1 VRVVIAG
8 GGTGGHTSAGLAV
21 AATLK
26 GGGDDIHWIGSRDGI
41 EARRAPEAGFPF
53 HPISTGKLRRY
64 WDRQNVTDLLV
75 NVPAG
80 FVQSWSLLR
89 QLRPAVLFATGGFA
103 SVPPALAARS
113 LGMPFVIHEQTAVLG
128 LANRITGRFATK
140 VALSFPDTH
149 GGLRPE
155 RVVVTGNPVRP
166 ELMGGRRE
174 AALGAFGFDA
184 VLPLVYVTGGAQ
196 GSHRINRVVG
206 EALPRLLAMCQILHQ
221 CGDNAETG
229 DHRWL
234 LERARTLPPRIA
246 ARYVVKPYIGP
257 ELRDVY
263 AAAAL
268 LVGRSGAGT
277 VNECCNLGLPALFV
291 PLPGAAGDEQTAN
304 ARLVESAG
312 GAVLLPQA
320 DLDAERLAEAL
331 TRLLADAAALRAMGA
346 RVRSLAA
353 PDAAERLARL
363 LREVAAA

>member
-1 VRVVIAG
+1 MRVVIAG

-41 EARRAPEAGFPF
+41 EARRAPEAGLPF

-149 GGLRPE
+149 VGLRSE

-166 ELMGGRRE
+166 DLMGGRRE

-234 LERARTLPPRIA
+234 LERARTLPARIA
-246 ARYVVKPYIGP
+246 TRYVVKPYIGP

-304 ARLVESAG
+304 ARLVASAG

-320 DLDAERLAEAL
+320 DLDAERLVEAL
-331 TRLLADAAALRAMGA
+331 TRLLANAAALRAMGA
-346 RVRSLAA
+346 RARALAA

-363 LREVAAA
+363 IREVAAA